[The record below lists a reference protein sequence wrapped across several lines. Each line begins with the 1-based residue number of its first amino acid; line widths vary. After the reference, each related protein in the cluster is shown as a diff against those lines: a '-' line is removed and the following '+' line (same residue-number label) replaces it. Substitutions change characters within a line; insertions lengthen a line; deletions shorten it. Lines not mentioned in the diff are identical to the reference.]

1 MNFRSNVQRPS
12 GTIEPRQSAKP
23 SLSSWPDTS
32 RCVPGNRSDFVSA
45 SRFSLLASRFSVL
58 DLCCLWIISRFLF
71 VFSFHV
77 SRFSLLIFS
86 RFFSVSF
93 LNFVSRSSILDSR
106 CSLPAASSCFP
117 FLVSHCTLQVHYA
130 VPENRNK
137 KRNADI
143 EYNNR

>member
-1 MNFRSNVQRPS
+1 MCKDQAGQSNRGRARSR
-12 GTIEPRQSAKP
+12 
-23 SLSSWPDTS
+23 
-32 RCVPGNRSDFVSA
+32 RCQVGRIQAGAYPVTGLILCL
-45 SRFSLLASRFSVL
+45 LLASRFSVL

-137 KRNADI
+137 KRNADT